1 MKVIWT
7 TQSNGA
13 MLEENAVATGIPGSH
28 LQQLAAIQSV
38 PRSKHTPSR
47 L

>member
-7 TQSNGA
+7 TQSNGVI
-13 MLEENAVATGIPGSH
+13 LEENAVATGIHVNH
-28 LQQLAAIQSV
+28 LQQIAAIQSV
-38 PRSKHTPSR
+38 PRRKLSPSQ